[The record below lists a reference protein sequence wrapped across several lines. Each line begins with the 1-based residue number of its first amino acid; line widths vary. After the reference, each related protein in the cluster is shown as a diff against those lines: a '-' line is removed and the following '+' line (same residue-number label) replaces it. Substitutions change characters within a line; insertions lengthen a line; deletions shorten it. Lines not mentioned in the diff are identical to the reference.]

1 MKRLWMLGWVAMLG
15 LILAGCATKPS
26 VTKTENLLAAAGFR
40 VQYADTPQK
49 LANLAKLP
57 AHKLVGRTKD
67 GKVVYVYAD
76 PEFCK
81 CVYFGNENAYQNYRR
96 MILEQKIA
104 DQDRLNADID
114 ENVDIDWGGWGW
126 GPGLPLY

>member
-1 MKRLWMLGWVAMLG
+1 MKRLLMLGWVLALG
-15 LILAGCATKPS
+15 LFLAGCATKPS
-26 VTKTENLLAAAGFR
+26 ITKTENLLAAAGFR
-40 VQYADTPQK
+40 VQYADSPQK
-49 LANLAKLP
+49 LSALAKLP

-76 PEFCK
+76 PEVCK

-96 MILEQKIA
+96 MLFEQNVA
-104 DQDRLNADID
+104 NEQRLTADID
-114 ENVDIDWGGWGW
+114 ETVDVDLPLWGF